1 MCGVGDVVK
10 IVAAE
15 VEEVAH
21 RQLHL
26 PSPFLLFLN
35 QFHRLITKDGTRQ
48 VGLVFVLKEVVAC
61 NLHLDL
67 LLGLLA
73 SHVANR
79 CILLTN
85 RNLITVD
92 ILLLLLHCVL
102 DDGDCGLLLVFYFE

>member
-35 QFHRLITKDGTRQ
+35 QFHRLI
-48 VGLVFVLKEVVAC
+48 
-61 NLHLDL
+61 NLDL